1 MIATVLHIS
10 SPKGP
15 PWEFLVVFATLLLG
29 PVIFRRA
36 GVPGIIGLLLGGY
49 VIGPH
54 CTGLI
59 GSGNSTLPNLGQL
72 GLLYLMFVAGVEL
85 DLNLLRRYRSST
97 VAFGLL
103 TFTLPMAFGLIAG
116 LGLGWEAKAA
126 ILLGSL
132 LASHTLI
139 TYPTV
144 RGAGLSS
151 DRAVATAVGSTV
163 LTDTLALVVLA
174 AVAGSVQGGRSSLEI
189 AAQLVIGL
197 AVLTSFSLIVL
208 PLAAGWAF
216 RLLGAERSVRYV
228 VAITAFLS
236 AATVAE
242 LFGIEGIV
250 GAFFAGLA
258 LNRLVP
264 NEGQLMDRIEFFGG
278 AVFIP
283 VFLVSVGLILNPS
296 VMFEEHTLK
305 LAGLFI
311 LACLGGKIIAA
322 WVSARLL
329 HFSRAQAT
337 LLFSL
342 SSAQAAATL
351 AATVIGFQLG
361 LFDSSVV
368 NAVLVLILVSVLAST
383 LTAVHASQRVSV
395 ADHGPPSLG
404 ARVVVGVGDPDRA
417 RGALAIALRIARA
430 DGGVVHPVL
439 VVPESAPF
447 APRAARERLAR
458 VAATAGVD
466 GMPTTIVDRSI
477 LHGALRAGAAQEA
490 TLVLVSETPMTPAV
504 GADGETADATGT
516 QAVAGTQAAGIRAAD
531 TGAADAGATDTG
543 TTDARAAGDATN
555 GGAEDGHEHPAHLQP
570 PVAIVHGDADRLGAV
585 HTLLEDDGEN
595 AYAVGAEMA
604 RRVAGGPAT
613 PLSAEDADWRATLA
627 PSDVTFV
634 STRIGEALA
643 DVHEDRHG
651 MVVAMLAASAVAEQG
666 VDDIRGFS
674 A

>member
-1 MIATVLHIS
+1 MHAHTALLATLVEIS
-10 SPKGP
+10 SPKGA
-15 PWEFLVVFATLLLG
+15 PWEFLIVFATLLLG
-29 PVIFRRA
+29 PTLFKRA

-54 CTGLI
+54 GLNLI
-59 GSGNSTLPNLGQL
+59 GSGNATLPDLGQL

-85 DLNLLRRYRSST
+85 DLNLLSRHRRST
-97 VAFGLL
+97 VVFGLL
-103 TFTLPMAFGLIAG
+103 TFAFPIVLGTIVG

-144 RGAGLSS
+144 REAGLSS
-151 DRAVATAVGSTV
+151 DPAVATAVGSTV

-174 AVAGSVQGGRSSLEI
+174 GVAGSVGGGRSGI
-189 AAQLVIGL
+189 DVGVQILVG
-197 AVLTSFSLIVL
+197 LIVL
-208 PLAAGWAF
+208 IGFSLLVLPLLAGWAF
-216 RLLGAERSVRYV
+216 RLLGAERSVRYI

-283 VFLVSVGLILNPS
+283 VFLVSVGLILNPA
-296 VMFEEHTLK
+296 VMVKGETLE

-311 LACLGGKIIAA
+311 LACLGGKALAA
-322 WVSARLL
+322 MLSGRLL
-329 HFSRAQAT
+329 GFSRPQAT

-383 LTAVHASQRVSV
+383 LTAIRAGARMPAHDR
-395 ADHGPPSLG
+395 GPQPLG
-404 ARVVVGVGDPDRA
+404 TRVVVGVGDPARA
-417 RGALAIALRIARA
+417 RGALSIAVRIARA

-439 VVPESAPF
+439 VVPEAAPF
-447 APRAARERLAR
+447 APRAARERLAQV
-458 VAATAGVD
+458 VAAVGVD
-466 GMPTTIVDRSI
+466 GLPTTIVDRSV
-477 LHGALRAGAAQEA
+477 LHGALRAGAGQEA
-490 TLVLVSETPMTPAV
+490 TLVLVCEPAKQEPS
-504 GADGETADATGT
+504 DE
-516 QAVAGTQAAGIRAAD
+516 RAAEI
-531 TGAADAGATDTG
+531 G
-543 TTDARAAGDATN
+543 GD
-555 GGAEDGHEHPAHLQP
+555 GDSHSP
-570 PVAIVHGDADRLGAV
+570 PVAIVHGNSDRLGSV
-585 HTLLEDDGEN
+585 RTLLAGENGDDGSSL
-595 AYAVGAEMA
+595 VTAEMA
-604 RRVAGGPAT
+604 RRVAGET
-613 PLSAEDADWRATLA
+613 AERLDEDDPDWHASLA
-627 PSDVTFV
+627 PGDVTFV
-634 STRIGEALA
+634 CTRLGEALA
-643 DVHEDRHG
+643 AIEDEGRG
-651 MVVAMLAASAVAEQG
+651 MVVATLSDTAIAEQD
-666 VDDIRGFS
+666 VRD
-674 A
+674 AE

>member
-1 MIATVLHIS
+1 MLTLSLQASLATVLHIS

-29 PVIFRRA
+29 PVIFKRA

-54 CTGLI
+54 CTDLI

-85 DLNLLRRYRSST
+85 DLNLVRRYRGAT
-97 VAFGLL
+97 IAFGLL
-103 TFTLPMAFGLIAG
+103 TFALPMAFGLAVG

-126 ILLGSL
+126 ILLGAL
-132 LASHTLI
+132 LSSHTLI

-144 RGAGLSS
+144 RGAGLSA

-163 LTDTLALVVLA
+163 LTDTLSLVVLA
-174 AVAGSVQGGRSSLEI
+174 AVAGSVEGGRSSVEI

-197 AVLTSFSLIVL
+197 AVLISFSLLVL

-296 VMFEEHTLK
+296 VMFEVHTLE
-305 LAGLFI
+305 LAGLFV
-311 LACLGGKIIAA
+311 LACLGGKVIAA
-322 WVSARLL
+322 WLSGRLL
-329 HFSRAQAT
+329 RFSGAQAI

-368 NAVLVLILVSVLAST
+368 NAVLVLILLSVLAST
-383 LTAVHASQRVSV
+383 FTAIYACKRVSV
-395 ADHGPPSLG
+395 ADHGPQSLG
-404 ARVVVGVGDPDRA
+404 TRVVVGVGDPDRA

-430 DGGVVHPVL
+430 DGGIVHPVL

-447 APRAARERLAR
+447 APRAARERLTH

-466 GMPTTIVDRSI
+466 ELPTTIVDRSV

-490 TLVLVSETPMTPAV
+490 TLVLVSEGAVEIGPAAKEMESATRTHANGGRRD
-504 GADGETADATGT
+504 GADGA
-516 QAVAGTQAAGIRAAD
+516 
-531 TGAADAGATDTG
+531 
-543 TTDARAAGDATN
+543 
-555 GGAEDGHEHPAHLQP
+555 HPPP
-570 PVAIVHGDADRLGAV
+570 PVAIVHGDTERLGAV
-585 HTLLEDDGEN
+585 HTLLEDDGGDT
-595 AYAVGAEMA
+595 YAVGAEMA
-604 RRVAGGPAT
+604 RRVSGGAAAALVDAG
-613 PLSAEDADWRATLA
+613 SDWRAALA
-627 PSDVTFV
+627 PGDVTFV
-634 STRIGEALA
+634 SSRIGEALA
-643 DVHEDRHG
+643 DLREDEHG
-651 MVVAMLAASAVAEQG
+651 MVVAMLAESAIAEQG
-666 VDDIRGFS
+666 VQDVRGFS

>member
-1 MIATVLHIS
+1 MMPALAQVHVAMAALVDIS
-10 SPKGP
+10 SPKGA
-15 PWEFLVVFATLLLG
+15 PWEFLIVFATLLLG
-29 PVIFRRA
+29 PVLFKRA

-54 CTGLI
+54 GLGLI
-59 GSGNSTLPNLGQL
+59 GSGNATLPDLGQL

-85 DLNLLRRYRSST
+85 DLNLLRRYQRST
-97 VAFGLL
+97 IVFGLL
-103 TFTLPMAFGLIAG
+103 TFAFPMVLGTLVGLA
-116 LGLGWEAKAA
+116 LGWETEAA

-144 RGAGLSS
+144 RGAGLGS
-151 DRAVATAVGSTV
+151 DPAVATAVGSTV

-174 AVAGSVQGGRSSLEI
+174 GVAGSVGGGRSGIEI
-189 AAQLVIGL
+189 AVQLGIGL
-197 AVLTSFSLIVL
+197 IVLISFSLLVL
-208 PLAAGWAF
+208 PLLAGWAF
-216 RLLGAERSVRYV
+216 RLLGVERSVRYI

-283 VFLVSVGLILNPS
+283 VFLVSVGLILDPA
-296 VMFEEHTLK
+296 VMVKGETLE

-311 LACLGGKIIAA
+311 VACLGGKALAA
-322 WVSARLL
+322 LLSARLL
-329 HFSRAQAT
+329 DFSRPQAT

-368 NAVLVLILVSVLAST
+368 NAVLVVILVSVLAST
-383 LTAVHASQRVSV
+383 LTATHASDRISS
-395 ADHGPPSLG
+395 DEHGPRPMG
-404 ARVVVGVGDPDRA
+404 TRVVVGVGDPELA
-417 RGALAIALRIARA
+417 RGALSIAVRIARA

-447 APRAARERLAR
+447 APKAARERLGQ
-458 VAATAGVD
+458 VAAATGVD
-466 GMPTTIVDRSI
+466 GLPTTIVDRSV
-477 LHGALRAGAAQEA
+477 LHGALRAGAAEEA
-490 TLVLVSETPMTPAV
+490 TLVLVAEPA
-504 GADGETADATGT
+504 
-516 QAVAGTQAAGIRAAD
+516 AVDLSRPEKT
-531 TGAADAGATDTG
+531 
-543 TTDARAAGDATN
+543 TTDAEAAARS
-555 GGAEDGHEHPAHLQP
+555 HPP
-570 PVAIVHGDADRLGAV
+570 PVAIVRGNADRLGNV
-585 HTLLEDDGEN
+585 RTLLGGEDDKSPSV
-595 AYAVGAEMA
+595 AVEMA
-604 RRVAGGPAT
+604 RRVAGRPADRLDGGGNSGGSSSSRGESDSRGGSDNDDSGDDED
-613 PLSAEDADWRATLA
+613 PDWSALLA
-627 PSDVTFV
+627 PGDVTFV
-634 STRIGEALA
+634 SSELGAALSDLPRA
-643 DVHEDRHG
+643 AI
-651 MVVAMLAASAVAEQG
+651 VVTTLDETTVEEQN
-666 VDDIRGFS
+666 VNDDI
-674 A
+674 

>member
-1 MIATVLHIS
+1 MATLVDIS
-10 SPKGP
+10 SPKGA

-29 PVIFRRA
+29 PVLFKRA

-54 CTGLI
+54 GLDLI
-59 GSGNSTLPNLGQL
+59 GSGNNTLPDLGQL

-85 DLNLLRRYRSST
+85 DLNLLRRYRRST

-103 TFTLPMAFGLIAG
+103 TFAFPMVLGTIVG
-116 LGLGWEAKAA
+116 LGLGWEAQAA

-144 RGAGLSS
+144 REAGLAS
-151 DRAVATAVGSTV
+151 DPAVATAVGSTV

-174 AVAGSVQGGRSSLEI
+174 GVAGSVGGGRSGIEV
-189 AAQLVIGL
+189 AVQIG
-197 AVLTSFSLIVL
+197 VGLIVL
-208 PLAAGWAF
+208 IGFSLLVLPLLAGWAF
-216 RLLGAERSVRYV
+216 RLLGAERSVRYI

-283 VFLVSVGLILNPS
+283 VFLVSVGLILNPA
-296 VMFEEHTLK
+296 VMVKGETLE

-311 LACLGGKIIAA
+311 LACLGGKALAA
-322 WVSARLL
+322 LLSARLL
-329 HFSRAQAT
+329 GFSRAQAA

-368 NAVLVLILVSVLAST
+368 NAVLVVILVSVLAST
-383 LTAVHASQRVSV
+383 IVATRASERM
-395 ADHGPPSLG
+395 PSRRSG
-404 ARVVVGVGDPDRA
+404 SAA
-417 RGALAIALRIARA
+417 AWARA
-430 DGGVVHPVL
+430 WWSASAIPSWPGGRCRSRCGSPARTAAWCTPCWSCRNRRRSRPRPRGSTSHGSSPRS
-439 VVPESAPF
+439 ESTACPRRSSTARCCTAPC
-447 APRAARERLAR
+447 AP
-458 VAATAGVD
+458 
-466 GMPTTIVDRSI
+466 
-477 LHGALRAGAAQEA
+477 GAAEEA
-490 TLVLVSETPMTPAV
+490 TLVLVSEPPPEEPAQAEESAAASPATRPHAPRSHAPGPPDRHAPTLHAPTSNPPAPHGPDPRPRAS
-504 GADGETADATGT
+504 GA
-516 QAVAGTQAAGIRAAD
+516 
-531 TGAADAGATDTG
+531 
-543 TTDARAAGDATN
+543 
-555 GGAEDGHEHPAHLQP
+555 HPP
-570 PVAIVHGDADRLGAV
+570 PLAIVRGDTTQWV
-585 HTLLEDDGEN
+585 
-595 AYAVGAEMA
+595 
-604 RRVAGGPAT
+604 
-613 PLSAEDADWRATLA
+613 DAPPDSCYYR
-627 PSDVTFV
+627 
-634 STRIGEALA
+634 
-643 DVHEDRHG
+643 
-651 MVVAMLAASAVAEQG
+651 
-666 VDDIRGFS
+666 
-674 A
+674 